1 MIAKGKQ
8 AALLNDKFSRAAL
21 LVLFFFSPRNIVVKP
36 FAVIAGTR
44 PVDFPFKVFLPGDL
58 PGVKFLLAQEP
69 FPHELVYQPIVEVNA
84 HGRLSGPVVRV
95 VVSDGGIIGGPR
107 LAGIADKLKQAD
119 GAGAVLVQPEE
130 CPHEVLG
137 AARAKRV
144 EVLALYPKCLG
155 NLVQQFPFRNTVV
168 CFILGDTIVR
178 SLFLKTDSQPQFLLR
193 HASKSS
199 DFLDF
204 FSYCHMFHR
213 L

>member
-130 CPHEVLG
+130 CPRRSQGEACRSSGSLPEVPG
-137 AARAKRV
+137 QSCPAV
-144 EVLALYPKCLG
+144 
-155 NLVQQFPFRNTVV
+155 PFSEH
-168 CFILGDTIVR
+168 G
-178 SLFLKTDSQPQFLLR
+178 SLFHTGRYDCPLPFPQNRQPAPIPF
-193 HASKSS
+193 ASCLEK
-199 DFLDF
+199 FG
-204 FSYCHMFHR
+204 FS
-213 L
+213 

>member
-119 GAGAVLVQPEE
+119 GAGAAGERQVLPGEKGQASLGEDRQ
-130 CPHEVLG
+130 G
-137 AARAKRV
+137 AA
-144 EVLALYPKCLG
+144 LG
-155 NLVQQFPFRNTVV
+155 LPGLSR
-168 CFILGDTIVR
+168 
-178 SLFLKTDSQPQFLLR
+178 PQIQI
-193 HASKSS
+193 
-199 DFLDF
+199 
-204 FSYCHMFHR
+204 
-213 L
+213 